1 MQYCGCDTETVVSAH
16 DTPADHTHPMVSV
29 RRRPA
34 DACYGIPQSYLSGSL
49 AGTAPTIAL
58 VKVSTV
64 APMNIS
70 PNPPSFSPVLGPAVA
85 CQFICTTVTATWLL
99 ILLRISPTQQV
110 YTRLRHVLIELRTLY
125 NHGNLTTIRH
135 AAKQISKAS
144 GVLESFYPC
153 KSTYIFD

>member
-1 MQYCGCDTETVVSAH
+1 M
-16 DTPADHTHPMVSV
+16 THPNHIATE
-29 RRRPA
+29 R
-34 DACYGIPQSYLSGSL
+34 L
-49 AGTAPTIAL
+49 AGIAPTIAL

-110 YTRLRHVLIELRTLY
+110 YTRLRDVLIESHTLY
-125 NHGNLTTIRH
+125 NLGNFTTIRH

-144 GVLESFYPC
+144 GVL
-153 KSTYIFD
+153 KSPILQVNPYI